1 MNLHNCECSHTSLQ
15 LEIPQKLM
23 YIFMIENVTSRLSGR
38 LLAKGIISKFNTHT
52 AKNCTCLKNGSC
64 AASFLLYNCNC
75 LSSSYLLLALLS
87 CQRSPLT
94 MAYPRNMSHMI
105 FPIVHHAF
113 HYFHYCQP
121 HQCPTN
127 QPRVRDVSKLQTSC
141 WLFKSISSKQRANLS
156 FLINCVEL
164 A

>member
-1 MNLHNCECSHTSLQ
+1 
-15 LEIPQKLM
+15 
-23 YIFMIENVTSRLSGR
+23 MIENVTTRLSGR
-38 LLAKGIISKFNTHT
+38 LLPKGIISKFNTHT

-75 LSSSYLLLALLS
+75 LSSSYLLLLLALLS

-105 FPIVHHAF
+105 FPPRF
-113 HYFHYCQP
+113 SCLGWRYMTNLLQG
-121 HQCPTN
+121 PTN

-164 A
+164 AECSHVFVFRFPGNT